1 VHQIIQPIYSL
12 SGLVVGLLVG
22 LTGVG
27 GGSLMTPLLV
37 LVFGMH
43 PSTAV
48 GTDLLFASATKVAGT
63 AAHGWR
69 GSVDWRIVGR
79 LAAGSLPTALIT
91 LFVLAHFRAHLDA
104 RHGLITTTLG
114 IALLLTAGAILLRK
128 YILDA
133 LGERMSLLPESTIA
147 ALTVLLGAIIGVLI
161 TISSVGAGAI
171 GMTALILLYPKVP
184 ISRLVGSDI
193 AYAVPLTLLA
203 GLGHGALGF
212 VNPALLVSL
221 LLGSIPGVVVGGL
234 LASRT
239 PDRVLRPLLAA
250 TLVLVGSKLLF

>member
-1 VHQIIQPIYSL
+1 MHQLIQPLYSL
-12 SGLVVGLLVG
+12 SGLFVGLLVG

-37 LVFGMH
+37 MVFGMH

-79 LAAGSLPTALIT
+79 LALGSLPTALIT

-104 RHGLITTTLG
+104 RHGLITTSLG
-114 IALLLTAGAILLRK
+114 ISLLLTAGAILFRK
-128 YILDA
+128 HILDA
-133 LGERMSLLPESTIA
+133 LGERVARLSPAMIS
-147 ALTVLLGAIIGVLI
+147 ALTVLLGAVIGVLI

-171 GMTALILLYPKVP
+171 GMTVLILLYPKIPVA
-184 ISRLVGSDI
+184 RLVGSDI

-203 GLGHGALGF
+203 GLGHGALGL
-212 VNPALLVSL
+212 VNLSLLLSL

-239 PDRVLRPLLAA
+239 PDRVLRPILAA
-250 TLVLVGSKLLF
+250 TLALVGSKLLF